1 VGDVTHIVMYSGGIA
16 SWATARRVAERYGT
30 ERLIL
35 LFADTLMEDGDLY
48 RFLDESAKDV
58 GGTLVKLAEG
68 RDPWQVFFDVRFL
81 GNTRVDPCSRVLKR
95 ELLRRWLE
103 EHHAP
108 EETVVHLGFDW
119 TEGHR
124 FKRAQGHWQPWTAT
138 APMTEPP
145 MTERADLLAD
155 LSARGIEPPRLYA
168 LGFPHNNCGGFCI
181 KAGQAHFVH
190 LLRTM
195 PERYAYHE
203 GREQELREYLGA
215 DVAILRDRRGGTTRP
230 YTLRELRENVQ
241 GPDEPEFDGDE
252 WGGCGCFSD
261 DGQP

>member
-1 VGDVTHIVMYSGGIA
+1 VDPLTHIVMYSGGIA
-16 SWATARRVAERYGT
+16 SWATARRVAERYGA
-30 ERLIL
+30 EGMIL

-95 ELLRRWLE
+95 ELLRRWLD
-103 EHHAP
+103 EHYAP
-108 EETVVHLGFDW
+108 EEAVVHLGFDW
-119 TEGHR
+119 TEVHR
-124 FKRAQGHWQPWTAT
+124 FERAGGYWKPWTVM

-145 MTERADLLAD
+145 LIDRADLLAD
-155 LSARGIEPPRLYA
+155 LRARGIEPPRLYA

-203 GREQELREYLGA
+203 RREQELREYLGA
-215 DVAILRDRRGGTTRP
+215 DVAILRDRRGGAVRP

-241 GPDEPEFDGDE
+241 GEGQLALDGDE
-252 WGGCGCFSD
+252 WGGCGCFVD